1 MRSGKETWKSG
12 ENQQISHQ
20 CETAIKYFY
29 FTLILKD
36 LKNGKKNKQTKK
48 PKSQLKK
55 LSTLAFVLHT
65 HQDSYDN

>member
-20 CETAIKYFY
+20 CETGIKYFY

-36 LKNGKKNKQTKK
+36 LKNEKKNKTKK

-55 LSTLAFVLHT
+55 RSTLAFVLHT